1 MPGKRT
7 IKLHVERA
15 ILEAY
20 EAGMR
25 SSEIS
30 NKYKIN
36 RKTVTLVVRRNGG
49 VVRDQR
55 SSSGRPLIS
64 PDSYKAK
71 VRELRERGMS
81 QQAIAAEIGMSQAV
95 VSRTL
100 RVMGMPTAREM
111 SGEKS
116 GNWRGGVV
124 NASDGYLAVLVSGDD
139 PMACMRSKQ
148 GYVLQHRLVMARSI
162 GRPLVG
168 HETVHHING
177 NRKDNR
183 LENLQLRQGRH
194 GRGIK
199 MACACCGS
207 TNIVGVQLDAEA

>member
-1 MPGKRT
+1 
-7 IKLHVERA
+7 
-15 ILEAY
+15 
-20 EAGMR
+20 MR
-25 SSEIS
+25 SSAIS
-30 NKYKIN
+30 EKHKIN

-49 VVRDQR
+49 MVRDQR

-64 PDSYKAK
+64 PDSYKDK
-71 VRELRERGMS
+71 VKALRESGLS
-81 QQAIAAEIGMSQAV
+81 QQAIASEIGMSQTV

-100 RVMGMPTAREM
+100 RAMDMPTSREM

-124 NASDGYLAVLVSGDD
+124 NASEGYLAVLVSGDD

-162 GRPLVG
+162 GRPLTE

-207 TNIVGVQLDAEA
+207 TNIVGVQLDTED